1 MTIKE
6 EIKLR
11 AASLADFAIAHGA
24 PWKDYNKGYI
34 EGAEKAHEI
43 TVNRAAKWLE
53 DHLYVKKDEYD
64 PSAEFVRQFIEAMR
78 YDTD

>member
-24 PWKDYNKGYI
+24 PWEDYNKGYI

-43 TVNRAAKWLE
+43 TVDRAVKWLE
-53 DHLYVKKDEYD
+53 DNVWELTGADYSTLSEC
-64 PSAEFVRQFIEAMR
+64 FIKAMQ

>member
-11 AASLADFAIAHGA
+11 AESLADFAIAHGA
-24 PWKDYNKGYI
+24 PWKVYNKGYI
-34 EGAEKAHEI
+34 EGAENAYEI
-43 TVNRAAKWLE
+43 TVDRAVKWLK
-53 DHLYVKKDEYD
+53 DHLYVKKDEYG
-64 PSAEFVRQFIEAMR
+64 PSARFVRQFIEAMR